1 MADEKKG
8 ITVKIDADLH
18 AEVKAYVESQG
29 LTMAEFVSKALDDEL
44 HPKMNMN
51 GGTTMEKMRT
61 MAFQVPEDLFQK
73 IKDYLNRNHM
83 TQKDFV
89 LGLITKEIDRD
100 LAARQEAAECAVI
113 AEEQDTEEVSISNLG
128 NYDAFVR
135 LYLQSIFDVT
145 YPDSVRNIALTQAVE
160 TTPTGTI
167 SHEFVKR
174 NDADTDWDSAPIE
187 IGGATHLRVT
197 CDPDFTAETG
207 YSDQNT
213 RNNIILYRLPS
224 YAGR

>member
-1 MADEKKG
+1 MAEEKKG

-89 LGLITKEIDRD
+89 IGLITREIDRD
-100 LAARQEAAECAVI
+100 LSARQEAAERAVTADEQDSEEYGEQDDDELSEGSDEEFEDDEDDEYDEDEDEDSEYDDDDEDEDYDDEEDEDAEFDEDEKYDEGEDEDPDEEADEDEDTAE
-113 AEEQDTEEVSISNLG
+113 AEEPVME
-128 NYDAFVR
+128 
-135 LYLQSIFDVT
+135 
-145 YPDSVRNIALTQAVE
+145 
-160 TTPTGTI
+160 
-167 SHEFVKR
+167 
-174 NDADTDWDSAPIE
+174 
-187 IGGATHLRVT
+187 
-197 CDPDFTAETG
+197 
-207 YSDQNT
+207 
-213 RNNIILYRLPS
+213 
-224 YAGR
+224 

>member
-83 TQKDFV
+83 TQKEFV
-89 LGLITKEIDRD
+89 IGLITREIDRD
-100 LAARQEAAECAVI
+100 LSARQEAAEAAVTADEQDSEEYGEQDDGELSEGSDEEFEDDEDDEYDEDEDEDSEYDDDDEDEDYDDEEDEDAEFDEDDEESEYDEGEDEDPDEEADELEDTAE
-113 AEEQDTEEVSISNLG
+113 AEEPVME
-128 NYDAFVR
+128 
-135 LYLQSIFDVT
+135 
-145 YPDSVRNIALTQAVE
+145 
-160 TTPTGTI
+160 
-167 SHEFVKR
+167 
-174 NDADTDWDSAPIE
+174 
-187 IGGATHLRVT
+187 
-197 CDPDFTAETG
+197 
-207 YSDQNT
+207 
-213 RNNIILYRLPS
+213 
-224 YAGR
+224 

>member
-1 MADEKKG
+1 MAEEKKG

-61 MAFQVPEDLFQK
+61 MAFQVPEDLFMK

-89 LGLITKEIDRD
+89 IGLITREIDRD
-100 LAARQEAAECAVI
+100 LAARQEAAERAVT
-113 AEEQDTEEVSISNLG
+113 AEEQDTEEYGEQDDDELSEDSDEDLEDEEDDE
-128 NYDAFVR
+128 YDEDEDEDSEYDDDEDEDYDDEEDEDAE
-135 LYLQSIFDVT
+135 FDEDDEESE
-145 YPDSVRNIALTQAVE
+145 YDE
-160 TTPTGTI
+160 G
-167 SHEFVKR
+167 E
-174 NDADTDWDSAPIE
+174 DEDTDEEADEIE
-187 IGGATHLRVT
+187 
-197 CDPDFTAETG
+197 DTAEAEE
-207 YSDQNT
+207 
-213 RNNIILYRLPS
+213 PVME
-224 YAGR
+224 

>member
-1 MADEKKG
+1 MKMAEEKKG

-44 HPKMNMN
+44 HPKMTIT

-61 MAFQVPEDLFQK
+61 MAFQVPEELFQK

-100 LAARQEAAECAVI
+100 LSARQEAAEAAVT
-113 AEEQDTEEVSISNLG
+113 ADEQDSEETDEQNDDELSEDSDEEIEDNEANLK
-128 NYDAFVR
+128 
-135 LYLQSIFDVT
+135 
-145 YPDSVRNIALTQAVE
+145 LT
-160 TTPTGTI
+160 
-167 SHEFVKR
+167 
-174 NDADTDWDSAPIE
+174 N
-187 IGGATHLRVT
+187 
-197 CDPDFTAETG
+197 FTAL
-207 YSDQNT
+207 SV
-213 RNNIILYRLPS
+213 
-224 YAGR
+224 AA

>member
-1 MADEKKG
+1 MAEEKKG

-44 HPKMNMN
+44 HPKMIMN

-100 LAARQEAAECAVI
+100 LAARQEAAERAVT
-113 AEEQDTEEVSISNLG
+113 AEEQDTEEYGEQDDDELSEDS
-128 NYDAFVR
+128 DEE
-135 LYLQSIFDVT
+135 FD
-145 YPDSVRNIALTQAVE
+145 
-160 TTPTGTI
+160 
-167 SHEFVKR
+167 
-174 NDADTDWDSAPIE
+174 
-187 IGGATHLRVT
+187 
-197 CDPDFTAETG
+197 DPDDDEDDEYDEDKDEDYDDEEDEDAEFDEDEEYDEAEDEAADEEADEVEDTAEAEE
-207 YSDQNT
+207 
-213 RNNIILYRLPS
+213 PVME
-224 YAGR
+224 